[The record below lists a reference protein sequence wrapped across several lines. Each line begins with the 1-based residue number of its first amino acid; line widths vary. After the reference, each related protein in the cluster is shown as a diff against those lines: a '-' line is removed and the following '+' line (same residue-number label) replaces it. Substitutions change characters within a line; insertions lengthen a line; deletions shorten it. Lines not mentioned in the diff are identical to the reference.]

1 MEDGR
6 GKREEKKCKVQNG
19 YAPNEINE
27 INETNVH
34 DIKNL

>member
-1 MEDGR
+1 MEEGR
-6 GKREEKKCKVQNG
+6 GKREEKCKVQNG

-27 INETNVH
+27 SNVH